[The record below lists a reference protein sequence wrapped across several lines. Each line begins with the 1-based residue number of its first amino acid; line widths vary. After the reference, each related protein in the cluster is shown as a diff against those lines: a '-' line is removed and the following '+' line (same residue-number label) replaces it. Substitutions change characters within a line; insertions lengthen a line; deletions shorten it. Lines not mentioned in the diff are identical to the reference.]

1 MQGHWSNSLGVDA
14 LKEPPYDVTTLFT
27 FDPRAKMAEQPINSI
42 ENIKKADYEDRL
54 RIKKAGRPKPDI
66 DFEKK
71 RLQVRFYHS
80 LNNACLI

>member
-1 MQGHWSNSLGVDA
+1 
-14 LKEPPYDVTTLFT
+14 
-27 FDPRAKMAEQPINSI
+27 MAEQPINSI

-54 RIKKAGRPKPDI
+54 RIKKKAGRPKPDI

-80 LNNACLI
+80 YNDACLI

>member
-1 MQGHWSNSLGVDA
+1 
-14 LKEPPYDVTTLFT
+14 
-27 FDPRAKMAEQPINSI
+27 MAEQPINSI

-54 RIKKAGRPKPDI
+54 MIKKAGRPKPDI

-80 LNNACLI
+80 YNDACLI